1 MSTYLTLPCR
11 GHLEQIFHV
20 CGYPK
25 VYPKRKLYS
34 DPQHEEI
41 DERFFAAHDWYD
53 LYQDVKETLPADAPT
68 PRGDVVSTHFLW
80 TRTKLVTGLLEVP
93 RLGS

>member
-53 LYQDVKETLPADAPT
+53 LYWDDKESIPT
-68 PRGDVVSTHFLW
+68 DSLTPIGKVVSTHFFWVQTMLA
-80 TRTKLVTGLLEVP
+80 TGL
-93 RLGS
+93 